1 MADGVGLFSEKC
13 QYFLHPCCIERSME
27 RDADGIIPNTNMMGS
42 QTKRW
47 RSSWLKC
54 YLIDSVWSHATVTGS
69 VGDF

>member
-1 MADGVGLFSEKC
+1 
-13 QYFLHPCCIERSME
+13 ME